1 MINTNLNNNNKHST
15 FSDNIQSTVA
25 HSNNNKMADIYNS
38 LSKNSGPPSLFGS
51 ILFAE
56 AGKKKKKEKSEV
68 VVISVNNPSKGH
80 GGMYPMFVPTC
91 SGGHGGYGRR
101 KRSITP
107 LLY

>member
-1 MINTNLNNNNKHST
+1 MLNSNLNNNKESTLREEKESANKITSL
-15 FSDNIQSTVA
+15 DI
-25 HSNNNKMADIYNS
+25 NNLDLHKMQTSAT
-38 LSKNSGPPSLFGS
+38 SLFGT

-91 SGGHGGYGRR
+91 SGGHGYGRR
-101 KRSITP
+101 KRSVVP
-107 LLY
+107 WLR